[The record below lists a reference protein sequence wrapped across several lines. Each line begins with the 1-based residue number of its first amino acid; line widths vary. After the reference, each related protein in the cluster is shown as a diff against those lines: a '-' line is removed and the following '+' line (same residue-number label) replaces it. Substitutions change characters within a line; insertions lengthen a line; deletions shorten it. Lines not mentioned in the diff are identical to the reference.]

1 MIHDGSDSMDVL
13 RRAFT
18 LLKKA
23 WNRFSDFDI
32 EAAGRDR
39 ATSASR
45 HLLPAEVQYM
55 SVYGTGTGFALPYPT
70 GQADRMALAA
80 AISEETDRKLRGR
93 LERLGGVPEAKVTET
108 RDGTFRTSNICAILV
123 AGMLVLVLA
132 RFFLIVLIGY

>member
-1 MIHDGSDSMDVL
+1 MDVL

-23 WNRFSDFDI
+23 WNRFSDVDI

-39 ATSASR
+39 AASAGR

-55 SVYGTGTGFALPYPT
+55 SVYGAGTGFALPYPT

-80 AISEETDRKLRGR
+80 AISEETDRNLRGR
-93 LERLGGVPEAKVTET
+93 LLKRLGGVPEAKVTET
-108 RDGTFRTSNICAILV
+108 RAGTFRTSNIYAILV